1 MKEQKEPMYSVG
13 LDIGN
18 SKMCAVAGK
27 RDEHGKI
34 SILHYAEEKYDPDY
48 ESMSKGFSKNSQHF
62 EQTASRVLQ
71 KLANKSSLDIGSVN
85 CNYSNEFITLKGERE
100 EYTNSGNKFTV
111 NDNTLVQLVKT
122 AKSNF
127 NKRNKAEC
135 IHSLPTDFFID
146 GEKINKY
153 PEGATGNKLTCN
165 FNFVVS
171 PVEKVNDFLEST
183 HELSY
188 GFLESSRKGP
198 SPVAVDQLIY
208 TPVADAAATL
218 SIEDKQNGIL
228 LVNFGSQLTEVTVY
242 KDFGLRHTAVLG
254 IGSLAILKDLSQA
267 FNITE
272 AQSEEVLRAS
282 SDKSSKEIEINEVLE
297 LEGKDGLPTKQL
309 LQRSVAIVIESR
321 LKEIVGLIAS
331 NVIDSNYAKVLGN
344 GVIVSGAV
352 ARLGLVK
359 KIFQNS
365 FSPLTVRV
373 ADSVRNIDNNTFFE
387 LSHPKYSTA
396 VGLMLSTLKPADDRL
411 PMTNVLKEK
420 RKKTIFSFK
429 NNPISSFLE
438 RLEDPELRQTYN

>member
-1 MKEQKEPMYSVG
+1 MKEKKEPMYSVG

-27 RDEHGKI
+27 RDVNGKI

-48 ESMSKGFSKNSQHF
+48 ESMSKGFSKNSQNF

-85 CNYSNEFITLKGERE
+85 CNYSNEFISLKAERE
-100 EYTNSGNKFTV
+100 EFTNSGNKFTV
-111 NDNTLVQLVKT
+111 NDNTLDQLVRT
-122 AKSNF
+122 AKDNF
-127 NKRNKAEC
+127 RKRNKAEC
-135 IHSLPTDFFID
+135 LHPLPTDFYID

-171 PVEKVNDFLEST
+171 PKEKVNNFLEAT
-183 HELSY
+183 NDLSY
-188 GFLESSRKGP
+188 GFLESRKGHN
-198 SPVAVDQLIY
+198 PVAIDQLIY
-208 TPVADAAATL
+208 TPVADAAAAL

-228 LVNFGSQLTEVTVY
+228 LINLGSQLTEITVY

-254 IGSLAILKDLSQA
+254 IGSLAILRDLSQA

-272 AQSEEVLRAS
+272 KQAEEVLIAS
-282 SDKSSKEIEINEVLE
+282 SEKSSKEIEINEVLE

-331 NVIDSNYAKVLGN
+331 NVIESNYARVLGN

-352 ARLGLVK
+352 ARLDLVK
-359 KIFQNS
+359 RIFQKS

-373 ADSVRNIDNNTFFE
+373 ADSVRNIDNNSFFE
-387 LSHPKYSTA
+387 LSHPKYCTA
-396 VGLMLSTLKPADDRL
+396 VGLMLSTLKPTDDRL

-420 RKKTIFSFK
+420 RKLPLSFFK